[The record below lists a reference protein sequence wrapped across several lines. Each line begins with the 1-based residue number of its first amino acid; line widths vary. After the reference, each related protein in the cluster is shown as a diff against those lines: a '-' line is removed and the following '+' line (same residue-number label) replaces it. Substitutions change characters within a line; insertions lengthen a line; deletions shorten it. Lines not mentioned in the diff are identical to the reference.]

1 MLRNLGENENKSIP
15 LQPID
20 ALYIRVRLF
29 LVGLFH
35 YEYCK

>member
-1 MLRNLGENENKSIP
+1 MLENENKSIS

>member
-1 MLRNLGENENKSIP
+1 MRCVNLQGT
-15 LQPID
+15 PID